1 MCCEHRWLINSMN
14 EKLNLQ
20 FVNALAKKGLGFDYR
35 QDLID
40 WAFHALEDK
49 LDSKSLRILA
59 GLHENDGE
67 AVDEYLRSTLT
78 ELSIDEPDHETC
90 LRTYVACLARNSIN
104 GEITL
109 RSGCREL
116 YLISLAL
123 GETSSVFDVPVGHL
137 DDGWDLAEKG
147 YLEMVDIERQ
157 TLTAMQALATADSV
171 KPPQQQLP

>member
-1 MCCEHRWLINSMN
+1 MN